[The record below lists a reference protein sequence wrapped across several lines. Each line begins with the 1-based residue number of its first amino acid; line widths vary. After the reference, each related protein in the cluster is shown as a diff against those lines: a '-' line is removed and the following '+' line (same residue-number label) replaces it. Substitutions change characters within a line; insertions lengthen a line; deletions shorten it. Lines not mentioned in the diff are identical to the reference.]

1 MGAAVEIDR
10 MEFDETDEGKTVI
23 NADDEKIGVVV
34 DVRDGTAYVEPEPSL
49 AAEVKAKLG
58 WGDAEPDE
66 DAFALREGWV
76 DVVDDDE
83 ILLRTRPET

>member
-23 NADDEKIGVVV
+23 NSDDEKIGVVV

-49 AAEVKAKLG
+49 AEEVKAKLG
-58 WGDAEPDE
+58 WGDTEPDE
-66 DAFALREGWV
+66 DAFALREDWV